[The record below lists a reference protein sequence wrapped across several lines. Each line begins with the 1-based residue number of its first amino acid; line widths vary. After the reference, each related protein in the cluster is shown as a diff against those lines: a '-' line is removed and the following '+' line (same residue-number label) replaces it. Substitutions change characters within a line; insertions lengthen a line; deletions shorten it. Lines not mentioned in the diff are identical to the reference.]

1 MTRILVYPERLT
13 DVGRRFISDGE
24 HIAQIGQGL
33 SGAVGGLDWESRAR
47 IGMEDDF
54 AAARARAEGLGQQL
68 ISHGQRLIE
77 IAERFERADNEA
89 AQDAAAIPWTYLES
103 TVLRKVSEFA
113 DEFDRAKDSAKGA
126 VEILASIGLAAGL
139 VKGGTYAGQVIFH
152 GGRDLKNL
160 AGVSPYLTHI
170 KDVRIPS
177 HLAEAAFKG
186 KFKGK
191 LGAGSILLE
200 GLSEVGEN
208 WEEYGGDIP
217 KVVTGIVVDTLI
229 GIGGAAVGAGVG
241 AFVFGTVGGLLLG
254 PAGAVIGGK
263 VGGVIGSIAG
273 EWVAEKVEDIKIGDR
288 KLDQAV
294 VETVTGGIQASAQ
307 AVDHALSS
315 FVEDVARLF

>member
-24 HIAQIGQGL
+24 YIAQIGQGL

-68 ISHGQRLIE
+68 IGHGQRLIE

-89 AQDAAAIPWTYLES
+89 AQNAATIPWTNLES
-103 TVLRKVSEFA
+103 TVLRKISEFA
-113 DEFDRAKDSAKGA
+113 KEFGHAKDI
-126 VEILASIGLAAGL
+126 VEILASAVLAASL

-152 GGRDLKNL
+152 GGPVLKNL

-177 HLAEAAFKG
+177 HMAEAAFKG
-186 KFKGK
+186 K
-191 LGAGSILLE
+191 LRAGSIFLE
-200 GLSEVGEN
+200 GLSEIGEN

-217 KVVTGIVVDTLI
+217 KVATGIVVDTFI

-241 AFVFGTVGGLLLG
+241 AFVFGTAGGLLLG
-254 PAGAVIGGK
+254 PLGAVIGGK
-263 VGGVIGSIAG
+263 VGGVIGSMAG
-273 EWVAEKVEDIKIGDR
+273 GWVAEKVENVRIGDR
-288 KLDQAV
+288 ELDQAV
-294 VETVTGGIQASAQ
+294 VETVTGGIRASAQ
-307 AVDHALSS
+307 AVDHALSPFADS
-315 FVEDVARLF
+315 VVRLF